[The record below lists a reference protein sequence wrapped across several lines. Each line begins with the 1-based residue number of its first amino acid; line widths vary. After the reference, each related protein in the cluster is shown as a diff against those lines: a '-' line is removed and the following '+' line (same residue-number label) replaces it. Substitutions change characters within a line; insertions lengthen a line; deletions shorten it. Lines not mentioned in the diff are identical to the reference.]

1 MSLMMQAARAGR
13 PLSPGNMGDP
23 GFLSWLKEKAIAA
36 VPLIPFVGPAAAIA
50 LSKPRT
56 PTMQRAVPVGPQIT
70 SFQRPGVPM
79 SVPRPGPLAA
89 SQRFIPGGE
98 TGLGAG
104 CGKGFHPNKSTYFLN
119 DGTRVDRGTRCVRD
133 RRRYNPANAKATSR
147 SIGRINSAKRMQGA
161 LSEIST
167 GKYTSSG
174 KRKAHAHR

>member
-1 MSLMMQAARAGR
+1 MSLMMQAARAGQ
-13 PLSPGNMGDP
+13 PLTPGMGNMGDP
-23 GFLSWLKEKAIAA
+23 GFLSFLKNTALKVASSALSY
-36 VPLIPFVGPAAAIA
+36 VPVVGPAASSA
-50 LSKPRT
+50 LRPRGG
-56 PTMQRAVPVGPQIT
+56 PMVPQRFPV
-70 SFQRPGVPM
+70 

-119 DGTRVDRGTRCVRD
+119 DGTRVDEGTRCVRD